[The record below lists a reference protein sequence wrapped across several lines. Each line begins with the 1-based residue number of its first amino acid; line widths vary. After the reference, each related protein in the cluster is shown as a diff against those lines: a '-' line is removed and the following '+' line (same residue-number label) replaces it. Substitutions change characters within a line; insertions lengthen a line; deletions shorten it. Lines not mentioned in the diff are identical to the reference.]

1 MDWSEKLV
9 DFWCAHYYQIREYE
23 LNPFQE
29 ISTFRDELY
38 IHGRPGYNS
47 PYEELVGMNI
57 DFDRSLK
64 KLGIKE
70 KEFRAKFIDGTARKN
85 KLYKKFVQILV
96 DSNQVV

>member
-1 MDWSEKLV
+1 
-9 DFWCAHYYQIREYE
+9 
-23 LNPFQE
+23 
-29 ISTFRDELY
+29 
-38 IHGRPGYNS
+38 
-47 PYEELVGMNI
+47 MNI

-70 KEFRAKFIDGTARKN
+70 KEFKAKFIDGTARKN